1 MNSNLDNLKC
11 VIMRNNG
18 KYNIIKFMNR
28 DVAKQYYKI
37 VLRQTNFIHS
47 DTLHRCISWCKNKGY
62 EYNIIKRYKYNIL
75 DLVEYY

>member
-1 MNSNLDNLKC
+1 MNNNLDNLKC

-37 VLRQTNFIHS
+37 VLRQS
-47 DTLHRCISWCKNKGY
+47 
-62 EYNIIKRYKYNIL
+62 KR
-75 DLVEYY
+75 V